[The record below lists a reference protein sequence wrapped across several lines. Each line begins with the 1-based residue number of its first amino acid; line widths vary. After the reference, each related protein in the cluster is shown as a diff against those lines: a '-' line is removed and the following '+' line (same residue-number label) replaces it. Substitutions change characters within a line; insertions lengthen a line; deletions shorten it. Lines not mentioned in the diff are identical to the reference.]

1 MFNPSHS
8 EFTCLFSWSRK
19 QFLALVA
26 VVIPLFLLVPAPLHS
41 QVDAG
46 TVAGLV
52 TDASGGTVAG
62 ATITLADKSTN
73 TARTTTSNEAGRYL
87 FANVPPGTYEITANK
102 TGFNLA
108 KVSAVNVVVGTPLN
122 LDFKL
127 ELGSMTQTVEVSTTG
142 ADLQTTNSTIGTS
155 IVGDTLLMLPNIGR
169 ETAALATLQPA
180 VTPNGYTAG
189 VVNDQNTYQ
198 LDGGSISDDM
208 AGSNNVYTPSF
219 ANTNPVTTGGAATGV
234 IPTPVESIEEFRV
247 NTSNQT
253 ADFNGSAGSQVQ
265 MVTKRGGNQYHG
277 ALYEYYLNN
286 VVGGANSWDNNR
298 LNHPIAQAHRNRFG
312 GAVGGPLTPSF
323 WGGKTYIFVNYEG
336 LRYPFSTTLEKL
348 VPSAALRAGVIQI
361 PDSGGFIANFNLNP
375 FPVTVT
381 DPFTHQTTTYA
392 AGTSGCGSAGTQPC
406 DPRGIGINSYVSQ
419 IWNTMLPLPNDRLGA
434 ANTPT
439 SATGDGL
446 NIQGYRSPL
455 SLPVTSNFGVARLDH
470 DFGKKWHFMGSYR
483 YYRFANETANQV
495 AVSPQGQYK
504 SLINRPLVPS
514 YYVAGLTTNFTP
526 FFTNDFHYSY
536 TRNFWQWNSGL
547 APPQTFSGL
556 AALPAPLELG
566 GESQNA
572 LIPYN
577 VSTQDARARYW
588 DGQDHTVRDDMSLIH
603 GNHLFQFGGMY
614 QHIWDAHQRD
624 DNGVQTFTNLV
635 YQSGGTGTT
644 STAQNMSTGSAWTP
658 PACSASLT
666 TNCLPGNQLNSTWLP
681 LYEEVL
687 GIITQPQIIAS
698 RSGSNLALNGNA
710 STTVFPPVTSHSIIP
725 TYNVYF
731 ADSWHMKPSFT
742 FSYGLAWTLEMP
754 PYEPT
759 NLDTTL
765 VDASG
770 QQVDT
775 ATFLRS
781 REQAALKGQVY
792 LPQIG
797 YELVSNTGH
806 KYAYNTYYGGFSPH
820 FAGAWRPSFRDG
832 ILGRFLGGG
841 HTVIRGGWSRIYG
854 RLNGVD
860 LVLVPL
866 LGAGS
871 LQPLTCP
878 GAGKDGICHGIGNVD
893 PTNAFRIGTD
903 GLVAPLQTPQPT
915 LPQPNFS
922 GLGGSPQAGDTSEL
936 DPNFRPSRSDEFSLT
951 VQRELSPKMM
961 LEVGYVGRI
970 LRNEYQAIDLS
981 SVPFMTTLGGET
993 FATAFSNLFNAL
1005 CGQNTAVD
1013 QCQNNPAASVPM
1025 QPFFESAFAMP
1036 ANAPGS
1042 FQNASGNWVSTY
1054 CQGFASCTAAVASHQ
1069 GGNIKNAFVYN
1080 TWSGLPMTFGAPTA
1094 VNSKGVPIGIPTV
1107 YSQNQLNS
1115 IFMETSMGWGNYN
1128 GAIVSFTARDWHGVT
1143 ARSNFTWSHSLGT
1156 GDTTQATSS
1165 TSVPN
1170 PFNLRYGYG
1179 PQSFDYRFLYNLSL
1193 LYQPTYFKGQ
1203 HGLFGHLLGGW
1214 SIAPLFTANSGAP
1227 LLVRNNSSCQSA
1239 WGEVACTGLGTTG
1252 ENAVLMSPYTGGSS
1266 AHYGVTSTGAGSRG
1280 NASVG
1285 GTGINLFA
1293 NPQAVYDMFR
1303 YALPTD
1309 TSANGAGVLRNLS
1322 SWNLDTTVSKDVTF
1336 RERYGFML
1344 IFQCT
1349 NVLNHVFLTVPNLAL
1364 GSPST
1369 FGVITSSSTTPA
1381 YSPRQIEF
1389 GLRLHF

>member
-1 MFNPSHS
+1 VD
-8 EFTCLFSWSRK
+8 
-19 QFLALVA
+19 VA
-26 VVIPLFLLVPAPLHS
+26 VNS
-41 QVDAG
+41 QG
-46 TVAGLV
+46 
-52 TDASGGTVAG
+52 
-62 ATITLADKSTN
+62 
-73 TARTTTSNEAGRYL
+73 
-87 FANVPPGTYEITANK
+87 
-102 TGFNLA
+102 
-108 KVSAVNVVVGTPLN
+108 
-122 LDFKL
+122 
-127 ELGSMTQTVEVSTTG
+127 
-142 ADLQTTNSTIGTS
+142 
-155 IVGDTLLMLPNIGR
+155 
-169 ETAALATLQPA
+169 
-180 VTPNGYTAG
+180 
-189 VVNDQNTYQ
+189 
-198 LDGGSISDDM
+198 
-208 AGSNNVYTPSF
+208 
-219 ANTNPVTTGGAATGV
+219 
-234 IPTPVESIEEFRV
+234 
-247 NTSNQT
+247 
-253 ADFNGSAGSQVQ
+253 
-265 MVTKRGGNQYHG
+265 
-277 ALYEYYLNN
+277 
-286 VVGGANSWDNNR
+286 
-298 LNHPIAQAHRNRFG
+298 
-312 GAVGGPLTPSF
+312 
-323 WGGKTYIFVNYEG
+323 
-336 LRYPFSTTLEKL
+336 
-348 VPSAALRAGVIQI
+348 
-361 PDSGGFIANFNLNP
+361 
-375 FPVTVT
+375 
-381 DPFTHQTTTYA
+381 
-392 AGTSGCGSAGTQPC
+392 
-406 DPRGIGINSYVSQ
+406 
-419 IWNTMLPLPNDRLGA
+419 
-434 ANTPT
+434 
-439 SATGDGL
+439 
-446 NIQGYRSPL
+446 
-455 SLPVTSNFGVARLDH
+455 
-470 DFGKKWHFMGSYR
+470 
-483 YYRFANETANQV
+483 
-495 AVSPQGQYK
+495 QGQYT

-547 APPQTFSGL
+547 APPQQFTGGL

-588 DGQDHTVRDDMSLIH
+588 DGQDNTLRDDMSLIH

-614 QHIWDAHQRD
+614 QRIWDAHQRD

-666 TNCLPGNQLNSTWLP
+666 TNCLPGGQLNSTWLP
-681 LYEEVL
+681 LYEEIL

-698 RSGSNLALNGNA
+698 RSGPNLALNGNA

-770 QQVDT
+770 QQVDA
-775 ATFLRS
+775 ATFLRN

-792 LPQIG
+792 LPEIG
-797 YELVSNTGH
+797 YELVSNTGK
-806 KYAYNTYYGGFSPH
+806 KYAYNPYYGGFSPH
-820 FAGAWRPSFRDG
+820 FAGAWRPSFSNG

-922 GLGGSPQAGDTSEL
+922 GIVSPPAGDTSEL
-936 DPNFRPSRSDEFSLT
+936 DPNFKPSRSDEFSLT

-993 FATAFSNLFNAL
+993 LATAFTNLFNAL

-1013 QCQNNPAASVPM
+1013 QCANNAPSSVPV
-1025 QPFFESAFAMP
+1025 QAFFESAFAMP
-1036 ANAPGS
+1036 ANSPGS
-1042 FQNASGNWVSTY
+1042 FQISPGNWVSKY
-1054 CQGFASCTAAVASHQ
+1054 CFNTTAGVPYSSCTVAVATKQAS
-1069 GGNIKNAFVYN
+1069 NIKNAFVYN
-1080 TWSGLPMTFGAPTA
+1080 TWSGLPMTFGAATA
-1094 VNSKGVPIGIPTV
+1094 LNSKGMPIGIPTV

-1170 PFNLRYGYG
+1170 PFDLHYGYG

-1203 HGLFGHLLGGW
+1203 HGLVGHLLGGW

-1227 LLVRNNSSCQSA
+1227 LLVRNNASCQSA

-1266 AHYGVTSTGAGSRG
+1266 AHYGVTSSGAGSRG
-1280 NASVG
+1280 NASNG
-1285 GTGINLFA
+1285 GTGINLFS

-1322 SWNLDTTVSKDVTF
+1322 SWNLDMTVTKDVTF
-1336 RERYGFML
+1336 HERYGFML
-1344 IFQCT
+1344 IFQST

-1364 GSPST
+1364 GSPTT

-1381 YSPRQIEF
+1381 YNPRQIEF
-1389 GLRLHF
+1389 GLRVHF

>member
-1 MFNPSHS
+1 MLNPSHT
-8 EFTCLFSWSRK
+8 EFTCLLSSSRK
-19 QFLALVA
+19 HFLALIAA
-26 VVIPLFLLVPAPLHS
+26 VLLLFLLVPAPLHS
-41 QVDAG
+41 QAVDAG

-52 TDASGGTVAG
+52 TDSSGGTVAG
-62 ATITLADKSTN
+62 ATITLTDKSTS

-87 FANVPPGTYEITANK
+87 FANVPPGTYEIAANK

-108 KVSAVNVVVGTPLN
+108 RVSAVKVVVGTPLN
-122 LDFKL
+122 IDFKL
-127 ELGSMTQTVEVSTTG
+127 ELGSVSQTVEVSTTG
-142 ADLQTTNSTIGTS
+142 ADLQTANSTIGTS
-155 IVGDTLLMLPNIGR
+155 IVGDALLMLPNIGR

-208 AGSNNVYTPSF
+208 AGSNNIYTPSF

-265 MVTKRGGNQYHG
+265 MVTKRGTNQYHG

-286 VVGGANSWDNNR
+286 VVGGANTWDNNR
-298 LNHPIAQAHRNRFG
+298 LKQPIAQAHRNRFG

-323 WGGKTYIFVNYEG
+323 SGGKTFIFVNYEG

-348 VPSAALRAGVIQI
+348 VPSATLRAGVIQI
-361 PDSGGFIANFNLNP
+361 QAPGGVSAFNLNP

-381 DPFTHQTTTYA
+381 DPFTKVTTTYP
-392 AGTSGCGSAGTQPC
+392 AGTSGCGAAGALPC

-419 IWNTMLPLPNDRLGA
+419 IWNNMLPAPDDPFGA

-439 SATGDGL
+439 TATGDGL

-483 YYRFANETANQV
+483 YYRFSNETANQV
-495 AVSPQGQYK
+495 AVSPQGQYR

-526 FFTNDFHYSY
+526 FFTNDLHYSY

-547 APPQTFSGL
+547 APPQFSN
-556 AALPAPLELG
+556 LPAPLELG

-577 VSTQDARARYW
+577 VSTQDARERYW

-624 DNGVQTFTNLV
+624 DNGVQTFTNLT
-635 YQSGGTGTT
+635 YLSGGT
-644 STAQNMSTGSAWTP
+644 TATNMSLLAGSSWAP
-658 PACSASLT
+658 PTCPAGSTTA
-666 TNCLPGNQLNSTWLP
+666 TNCLPSNQLNTTWLP
-681 LYEEVL
+681 LYEEAL
-687 GIITQPQIIAS
+687 GIITLPQIIAS

-710 STTVFPPVTSHSIIP
+710 STTVFPPVTSNSIIP

-731 ADSWHMKPSFT
+731 SDSWHLKPSFT

-754 PYEPT
+754 PYET
-759 NLDTTL
+759 TGLDTTL

-770 QQVDT
+770 QQVTT
-775 ATFLRS
+775 ANFLRN
-781 REQAALKGQVY
+781 REQAALNGQVY

-797 YELVSNTGH
+797 YELVSNTGN
-806 KYAYNTYYGGFSPH
+806 KYAYNPFYGGFSPH

-832 ILGRFLGGG
+832 ILGKFLGGG

-871 LQPLTCP
+871 LQPITCP
-878 GAGKDGICHGIGNVD
+878 GARMDGTCQGAGKVD

-903 GLVAPLQTPQPT
+903 GLVAPLPTPQSN

-922 GLGGSPQAGDTSEL
+922 GFGGSPQAGDTSEL

-951 VQRELSPKMM
+951 VQRELSSKMM

-993 FATAFSNLFNAL
+993 FANAFTNLFNAL

-1013 QCQNNPAASVPM
+1013 KCANNPASSVPV
-1025 QPFFESAFAMP
+1025 QAFFESAFAMP
-1036 ANAPGS
+1036 ANAPGAIL
-1042 FQNASGNWVSTY
+1042 QNGNWVSNFCSTN
-1054 CQGFASCTAAVASHQ
+1054 GATSCTTAVATNQ
-1069 GGNIKNAFVYN
+1069 GGNIKNANVYN
-1080 TWSGLPMTFGAPTA
+1080 TWSLLPMTFGAATA
-1094 VNSKGVPIGIPTV
+1094 LNSKGVPVGIPTV

-1170 PFNLRYGYG
+1170 PFDLRYGYG

-1203 HGLFGHLLGGW
+1203 HGLVGHLLGGW

-1227 LLVRNNSSCQSA
+1227 LLVRNNNANCQSA
-1239 WGEVACTGLGTTG
+1239 WGEVSCATGLGTTG

-1266 AHYGVTSTGAGSRG
+1266 AHYGVTSSGVGSRG
-1280 NASVG
+1280 NASSG

-1309 TSANGAGVLRNLS
+1309 TSSNGAGVLRNLS
-1322 SWNLDTTVSKDVTF
+1322 SWNLDMTVTKDVTF

-1344 IFQCT
+1344 IFQST

-1364 GSPST
+1364 GNPTT

-1381 YSPRQIEF
+1381 YLPRQIEF
-1389 GLRLHF
+1389 GLRVHF